1 MGYTIIISKT
11 VEKQINNLPNYVKN
25 RVIDKIKILVEDPRP
40 ANTIKLK
47 GFEQEY
53 RIRIGDY
60 RLRYEIDDFNKIIKL
75 LQCKH
80 RREIYR
86 D

>member
-1 MGYTIIISKT
+1 MSYTIIISKT
-11 VEKQINNLPNYVKN
+11 VQKQINNLPNQIKK
-25 RVIDKIKILVEDPRP
+25 RVIKKIKILVEESRP
-40 ANTIKLK
+40 TNTIKLK
-47 GFEQEY
+47 GFDQEY

-86 D
+86 N

>member
-1 MGYTIIISKT
+1 MSYTIIISKT
-11 VEKQINNLPNYVKN
+11 VEKQINDLPNHVKK
-25 RVIDKIKILVEDPRP
+25 RVIEKIKIIVQEPRS

-47 GFEQEY
+47 GFDQEY

-60 RLRYEIDDFNKIIKL
+60 RLRYEIDDVNKIIKL

>member
-1 MGYTIIISKT
+1 MTYTVIVSKT
-11 VEKQINNLPNYVKN
+11 VQKQIRSLPDDVKN
-25 RVIDKIKILVEDPRP
+25 HVLEKIKILAEEPRP
-40 ANTIKLK
+40 ANTVKLK

-60 RLRYEIDDFNKIIKL
+60 RLRYEIDDSNRIIKL

-86 D
+86 G

>member
-1 MGYTIIISKT
+1 
-11 VEKQINNLPNYVKN
+11 LPNNVKKS
-25 RVIDKIKILVEDPRP
+25 VLEKIKNLREEARP
-40 ANTIKLK
+40 INSIKLK
-47 GFEQEY
+47 GFDQEY

-60 RLRYEIDDFNKIIKL
+60 RLRYEIDDSNQLIKL

-86 D
+86 